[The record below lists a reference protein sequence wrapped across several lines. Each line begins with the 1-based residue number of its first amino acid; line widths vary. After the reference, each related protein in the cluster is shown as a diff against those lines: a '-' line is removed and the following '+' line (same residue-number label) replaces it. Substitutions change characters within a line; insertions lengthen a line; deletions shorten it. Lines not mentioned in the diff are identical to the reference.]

1 MFTVTHKHTAAE
13 RLLYNADNVVIG
25 GGVALPL
32 TLSLTVGIV
41 GLTLRGEGGGGVRL
55 LGQFFG
61 KKIC

>member
-41 GLTLRGEGGGGVRL
+41 GLTLRGGGGARL